1 LKLRR
6 GSILVGLL
14 WCLALLSVVVIGL
27 LHTARTDLMVVKN
40 YGDRVQ
46 AHYLALAGIEKAR
59 ALLFQDAR
67 QRSHTGLNHGP
78 GIYNAADQLRDVTLG
93 RGQFRVIRR
102 GRDDEGGGVIYGVSD
117 EESRLNLNVASAAD
131 LGKLQGMTP
140 DVLAAIMDWRDE
152 DNTVSPNGAEADYYL
167 SLQPPSMPRNGPFQ
181 TVREL
186 LMVRGV
192 TRDLLLGKDLHQ
204 NGSLEAASEDGRESE
219 TASSADS
226 GWASLLTVDSTVN
239 NVNASGEDRV
249 NVQQAGES
257 ALTALKGITQETA
270 KAIVAYRGQNQLQ
283 SLADLLDVTA
293 AQNQNQSRG
302 GRNYNAASDANQ
314 SSGNTQSA
322 NSSGSNPSGPKVI
335 SQNVLMDIADDVTV
349 EQGGELAGVVNINT
363 AGLEVLI
370 CLPGMTRELAQ
381 RVISYRQSNGFFSN
395 VAWLFKVE
403 GMTQDIFK
411 QLAPRVEARSETFRI
426 LSEGKVNSTGARQRI
441 QAIVH
446 VGMSSVVT
454 VSYREDDL

>member
-1 LKLRR
+1 
-6 GSILVGLL
+6 
-14 WCLALLSVVVIGL
+14 
-27 LHTARTDLMVVKN
+27 MVVKN
-40 YGDRVQ
+40 YGDRIQ

-67 QRSHTGLNHGP
+67 QRSHTGLNHGQ
-78 GIYNAADQLRDVTLG
+78 GIYNAADQFRDVALG

-102 GRDDEGGGVIYGVSD
+102 GRDDEGGGVMYGVSD
-117 EESRLNLNVASAAD
+117 EESRLNLNQASAAD

-239 NVNASGEDRV
+239 NVNASGEDRI
-249 NVQQAGES
+249 NVQQAAEGG
-257 ALTALKGITQETA
+257 LTTVKGITQEIA

-283 SLADLLDVTA
+283 SLADLLDVTS

-302 GRNYNAASDANQ
+302 GRGYTATPGQNQ
-314 SSGNTQSA
+314 SAADAQSGNA
-322 NSSGSNPSGPKVI
+322 SGSNPSGPKVI
-335 SQNVLMDIADDVTV
+335 SQNLLMEIADDVTV
-349 EQGGELAGVVNINT
+349 EQGTELTGVVNINT
-363 AGLEVLI
+363 ASLEVLT
-370 CLPGMTRELAQ
+370 CLPGMTKDLAQ

-395 VAWLFKVE
+395 VAWLFKVQ
-403 GMTQDIFK
+403 GMTQEIFK
-411 QLAPRVEARSETFRI
+411 QVAPRVEVRSETFRI
-426 LSEGKVNSTGARQRI
+426 LSEGKVNSTGARKRI

-446 VGMSSVVT
+446 VGLSSVVT